1 MTTTIDDLDAIAAAI
16 QLYVEG
22 SERGDVGKLKQA
34 FHDDAR
40 MFGQLGGTRY
50 DVPITTFF
58 DIAVSQPTGGHKA
71 KIVSI
76 DRVGDGAVVA
86 LAEEAFN
93 GLDYL
98 DFFSLVRIDGEWKI
112 ASKVFVHTGGEPPS
126 AG

>member
-1 MTTTIDDLDAIAAAI
+1 MTARIEDLDAIAATI

-22 SERGDVGKLKQA
+22 SEQGDVGKLKQA

-40 MFGQLGGTRY
+40 MFGQLGDTRY
-50 DVPITTFF
+50 DVPIATYF
-58 DIAVSQPTGGHKA
+58 DIAASQPTGGHRA

-76 DRVGDGAVVA
+76 DCVGDGAVVA
-86 LAEEAFN
+86 LAEEDFN

-112 ASKVFVHTGGEPPS
+112 ASKVFVHTGGELPTQ
-126 AG
+126 G